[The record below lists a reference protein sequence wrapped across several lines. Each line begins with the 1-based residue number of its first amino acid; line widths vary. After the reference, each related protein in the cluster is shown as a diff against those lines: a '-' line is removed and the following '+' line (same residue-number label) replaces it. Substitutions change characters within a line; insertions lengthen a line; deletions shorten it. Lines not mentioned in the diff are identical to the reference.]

1 MKKAVRI
8 FIPLLLVLVILASVA
23 WYLFVYDREFTRD
36 SLLSQ
41 ARFQDLHG
49 NSRLSS
55 WFYDMAFNFSGKDE
69 NVAIELANQYKATG
83 NYTKAEYTLT
93 NAISSHPT
101 VELYTALCRTF
112 VEQDKL
118 MDAVNLLS
126 KISDPDIKAQID
138 ALRPTM
144 PNADYDAGYYS
155 QYMDLHLS
163 STGAIFYSDNG
174 EFPSI
179 HQNRYADA
187 ISLPAGET
195 TIYAIAVSEA
205 GLVSPVNVLEYTI
218 TGVIEEVTF
227 VDPAMEAAIRAAIN
241 VGPNTTVYTN
251 QLWELTEFTVPDGV
265 ASYSDLAQLPY
276 LQRLIIQNKS
286 IPSLEELSSL
296 SQLYY
301 LDLTGCKFPSADLE
315 ILANLPS
322 LSWLILNN
330 CGLSTIAGLAGAPN
344 LSYLD
349 LANNT
354 VRNLEVLAPMSGL
367 REVYLQHN
375 AVVDLSALQNLIS
388 LEKLDVSFN
397 ALTTLSPLVSCIR
410 LNWLGA
416 DHNQISDL
424 SGINTLPLLSYLSLS
439 YNNLTD
445 VSALAS
451 STELTELNIA
461 SNEITDIS
469 SLSTLTKLIN
479 FNFSSNQVPALPDWP
494 EGCPLQTIDG
504 SYNALTSIDGLSKMT
519 SLTYVYMDYNL
530 LSSVDALAD
539 NYCLVQVNV
548 FGNAELKDVSALRSH
563 DIIVNYD
570 PTN

>member
-23 WYLFVYDREFTRD
+23 WYLFDYDREFTRD

-49 NSRLSS
+49 NARLSS
-55 WFYDMAFNFSGKDE
+55 WFYDLAFNFSGKDE
-69 NVAIELANQYKATG
+69 NVAIELANQYKADG

-126 KISDPDIKAQID
+126 KISDPDIKAEID

-179 HQNRYADA
+179 RQNRYSGA

-218 TGVIEEVTF
+218 TGVIEEVAF
-227 VDPAMEAAIRAAIN
+227 ADAAMEAAIRTAIN
-241 VGPNTTVYTN
+241 VGSDTTVYTN
-251 QLWELTEFTVPDGV
+251 QLWELTEFTVPEGV
-265 ASYSDLAQLPY
+265 KNYSDLSQLPY
-276 LQRLIIQNKS
+276 LQRLTIQNKS
-286 IPSLEELSSL
+286 IPSLDFLSTL

-301 LDLTGCKFPSADLE
+301 LDLTGCSFPSADLE
-315 ILANLPS
+315 ILAKLPS
-322 LSWLILNN
+322 LSWLILND

-349 LANNT
+349 LANNNI
-354 VRNLEVLAPMSGL
+354 RKLDVLGPMSGL

-375 AVVDLSALQNLIS
+375 AIVDLSALQNLIS

-397 ALTTLSPLVSCIR
+397 VLTTLSPLVSCIR

-424 SGINTLPLLSYLSLS
+424 AGINTLPLLSYLSLS
-439 YNNLTD
+439 YNSLTD
-445 VSALAS
+445 VSALAAC
-451 STELTELNIA
+451 TELTELSIA
-461 SNEITDIS
+461 SNQITDIS
-469 SLSTLTKLIN
+469 ALSTLTKLVS

-494 EGCPLQTIDG
+494 EGCPMQTIDG
-504 SYNALTSIDGLSKMT
+504 SYNALTSIDGLSKME

-548 FGNAELKDVSALRSH
+548 FGNTELKDVSALRAH